1 MVQMQEEVSGT
12 AAEIVKNKEAA
23 SNLKESLAEELGK
36 GGGTEMTE
44 QLKAEKREF
53 LQKHSIKKAQSDLI
67 QNVKM
72 GESTVV
78 SIPR

>member
-1 MVQMQEEVSGT
+1 MQEEVSGA

-44 QLKAEKREF
+44 
-53 LQKHSIKKAQSDLI
+53 
-67 QNVKM
+67 
-72 GESTVV
+72 
-78 SIPR
+78 